1 MPSSP
6 SGAACIGKVPTHG
19 DFVRHR
25 ASTPTMRAF
34 DEWIRKGLR
43 RARTGWNPGWEE
55 AYDSAPP
62 TRFFLSPRGRQVP
75 NVLLGVLQTSR
86 DRNGRAYPF
95 VVTCELPKSTV
106 PTDRLAYLP
115 LQAES
120 FYAAAE
126 QVMQEATDGSLSHHE
141 VTDRVAG
148 LDPSFSVPSSPPPA
162 YDQFV
167 REQTVGHLLKT
178 VFGHFED
185 GGKYRLFK
193 NLLDIFLPQQNRDVP
208 RLNYGLQFPLGAGT
222 TSPTETACFWLD
234 TSLHLLDHPDA
245 ACSFFWNP
253 HAPDATSSFLL
264 LFVGPPQADAF
275 FHLLGSDGQ
284 NEKICRLEE
293 HMGSENDAQVAL
305 SIPDEYGALLEDE
318 QRPLRDFL
326 QRL

>member
-6 SGAACIGKVPTHG
+6 SDAACIGKVPTHG

-34 DEWIRKGLR
+34 DEWLRKGLR
-43 RARTGWNPGWEE
+43 RTRTGRNPAWEE
-55 AYDSAPP
+55 TYDNAPT
-62 TRFFLSPRGRQVP
+62 TRFFLFPRGRRVP
-75 NVLLGVLQTSR
+75 NALLGVLRASR
-86 DRNGRAYPF
+86 DRKGRAYPF
-95 VVTCELPKSTV
+95 AVTCELPKSTV
-106 PTDRLAYLP
+106 QTKQLAYLP

-126 QVMQEATDGSLSHHE
+126 EVVQAATDGTLSHHE

-148 LDPSFSVPSSPPPA
+148 LDPSFSIPSSPPQT

-167 REQTVGHLLKT
+167 REQTVGHLLET

-193 NLLDIFLPQQNRDVP
+193 NLLDIFLPQRKRDAP

-222 TSPTETACFWLD
+222 ASPTKTACFWLD

-245 ACSFFWNP
+245 ACSFFWTP
-253 HAPDATSSFLL
+253 HAPDARASFLL
-264 LFVGPPQADAF
+264 LFVGPSKADAF

-284 NEKICRLEE
+284 NEKICRLE
-293 HMGSENDAQVAL
+293 HMGSEDDAQVAL
-305 SIPDEYGALLEDE
+305 SIPDEYGSLLEDE
-318 QRPLRDFL
+318 QRPLQEFL
-326 QRL
+326 QHL

>member
-6 SGAACIGKVPTHG
+6 SPAACIGKVPTHG

-43 RARTGWNPGWEE
+43 RAGRAWEE
-55 AYDSAPP
+55 TYDRTP
-62 TRFFLSPRGRQVP
+62 TMRFFLFPRGRRVP
-75 NVLLGVLQTSR
+75 NALLGVLRASR

-95 VVTCELPKSTV
+95 AVTCELPKSSV
-106 PTDRLAYLP
+106 RADRLAALP

-120 FYAAAE
+120 FYSAAE
-126 QVMQEATDGSLSHHE
+126 EIVQEAIDGPLSHHE

-148 LDPSFSVPSSPPPA
+148 LDPSFSVPSSPPPT
-162 YDQFV
+162 YNQFV
-167 REQTVGHLLKT
+167 REQTVGPLLET

-193 NLLDIFLPQQNRDVP
+193 NLLDIFLPQRKRDAP

-222 TSPTETACFWLD
+222 VSPTKTACFWLD
-234 TSLHLLDHPDA
+234 SSLHLLNHPHA
-245 ACSFFWNP
+245 ACSFFWTP
-253 HAPDATSSFLL
+253 HAPDARPSFLL
-264 LFVGPPQADAF
+264 LFVGPSKADAV

-284 NEKICRLEE
+284 NENICKLE
-293 HMGSENDAQVAL
+293 HMGNENDAQVAL
-305 SIPDEYGALLEDE
+305 SIPDEYGALLEDD
-318 QRPLRDFL
+318 QRPLREFL